1 MAKKQ
6 KNKPLKNNDLN
17 KTEEQTEFSEAT
29 EALYKKILR
38 VMSWIVGICFVL
50 IIILPLFENVT
61 LDRITKVLYY
71 IGVINLLAFTI
82 FEFIAD
88 SFKRFLEKLITAA

>member
-6 KNKPLKNNDLN
+6 KKKSVRSENIV
-17 KTEEQTEFSEAT
+17 QTEQPEIT
-29 EALYKKILR
+29 EDTEKLYKRILR
-38 VMSWIVGICFVL
+38 VMSWIVGVCFFL

-71 IGVINLLAFTI
+71 IGILNLLAFTV
-82 FEFIAD
+82 FEFTAG
-88 SFKRFLEKLITAA
+88 SFKRFLQKHFTAVQ

>member
-6 KNKPLKNNDLN
+6 KSKPLKNESLVTNDLI
-17 KTEEQTEFSEAT
+17 EFSDET
-29 EALYKKILR
+29 ESLYKKILR
-38 VMSWIVGICFVL
+38 IMSWIVGVCFVL

-82 FEFIAD
+82 FEFVAD
-88 SFKRFLEKLITAA
+88 SFKRFLQKHFTAA